1 MDLAPGLL
9 PPGRSNDNRPRGA
22 ADYMRPSFE
31 CLGDCRA
38 IRPPRSLINQAITV
52 LLLVVLA
59 VDAAADP
66 LDPLGI
72 LEVPLDRGSQ
82 ALVK

>member
-9 PPGRSNDNRPRGA
+9 PPAPSFDNGPRGA
-22 ADYMRPSFE
+22 ADYTRRTFE

-38 IRPPRSLINQAITV
+38 IRPPRSLINQAIAV

-66 LDPLGI
+66 LDPFGI
-72 LEVPLDRGSQ
+72 LEIPLDRGGQ
-82 ALVK
+82 AFVE

>member
-9 PPGRSNDNRPRGA
+9 PPGRSNDNGPRGA
-22 ADYMRPSFE
+22 ADYTGPSFE

-38 IRPPRSLINQAITV
+38 IRPPRSLITQAITV

-72 LEVPLDRGSQ
+72 IEVPLDRGGQ
-82 ALVK
+82 ALVE